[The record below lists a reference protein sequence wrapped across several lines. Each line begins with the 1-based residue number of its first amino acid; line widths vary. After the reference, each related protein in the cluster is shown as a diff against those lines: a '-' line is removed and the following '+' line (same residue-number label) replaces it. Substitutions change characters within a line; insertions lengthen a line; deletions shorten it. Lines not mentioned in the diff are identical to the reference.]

1 VLTEISGVTFADAW
15 ADRLVQSVGALE
27 VPFLGRAALT
37 ANKRAIGRLKDRADL
52 EALGEVDMGNE

>member
-1 VLTEISGVTFADAW
+1 MSI
-15 ADRLVQSVGALE
+15 GALE